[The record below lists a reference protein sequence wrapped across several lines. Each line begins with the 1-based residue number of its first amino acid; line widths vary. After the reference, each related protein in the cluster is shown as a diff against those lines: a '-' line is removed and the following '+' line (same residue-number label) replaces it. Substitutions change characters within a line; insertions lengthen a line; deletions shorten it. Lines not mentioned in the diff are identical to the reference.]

1 MLRACQTD
9 MPVAFFVA
17 LLFVKWLLS
26 AISACSIL
34 PKAYTY
40 ETCGEPASA

>member
-26 AISACSIL
+26 AISACNIL
-34 PKAYTY
+34 PKVYAY
-40 ETCGEPASA
+40 ETSGEPASA